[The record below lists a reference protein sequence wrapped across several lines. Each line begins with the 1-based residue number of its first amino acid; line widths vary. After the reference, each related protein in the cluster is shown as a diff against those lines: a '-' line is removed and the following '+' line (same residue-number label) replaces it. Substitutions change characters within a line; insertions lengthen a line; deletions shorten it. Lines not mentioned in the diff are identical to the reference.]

1 MLTCTKHCGG
11 FCRISLALRTA
22 VGTAVSTEHELST
35 IALKALM
42 IHQAETLPRQK
53 KTEVGWGRFKENPIH
68 ILECGPA
75 SATIIFNG
83 LLAKGEYRR
92 CPIPFPDLIL
102 PGELE
107 IKATFCISANTDP
120 EHSGNYT
127 RSGMGISFRPKLG
140 LDISETTEFFG
151 IGPMKRASERELRD
165 SAHKWETVQ
174 HRSRLFKSA
183 AELAGPV
190 FDVEYNSREES
201 KGVPAASAP
210 DIEYALVVT
219 VHAPDVPNLYSLIR
233 TKYPILTP
241 VEIRSEIQLAA

>member
-1 MLTCTKHCGG
+1 M
-11 FCRISLALRTA
+11 RTA

-140 LDISETTEFFG
+140 LDISDLN
-151 IGPMKRASERELRD
+151 P
-165 SAHKWETVQ
+165 
-174 HRSRLFKSA
+174 
-183 AELAGPV
+183 
-190 FDVEYNSREES
+190 
-201 KGVPAASAP
+201 
-210 DIEYALVVT
+210 
-219 VHAPDVPNLYSLIR
+219 
-233 TKYPILTP
+233 
-241 VEIRSEIQLAA
+241 